1 MAKPNAFDI
10 PRIYY
15 FESGNI
21 FTGSRRDLNFRI
33 VPDKEQMHVSTW
45 HGMLCSEL
53 ADMEDSADFPLSTD
67 GHEQMLAW
75 LEEVDRS
82 SAGTTGPTLMD
93 RREI

>member
-1 MAKPNAFDI
+1 MANPNAFDI

-45 HGMLCSEL
+45 HGMLSSEL
-53 ADMEDSADFPLSTD
+53 ADM
-67 GHEQMLAW
+67 
-75 LEEVDRS
+75 
-82 SAGTTGPTLMD
+82 
-93 RREI
+93 